1 MGRITEV
8 IAKGVGPGNSGE
20 LLSNTMKMS
29 EKLLKLG
36 GINFLNK
43 KKKNRTYITEL
54 LNVIL
59 L

>member
-43 KKKNRTYITEL
+43 KKKIGPTLQSY
-54 LNVIL
+54 
-59 L
+59 